1 MDDHVAEHAQVAKG
15 FTALHLLA
23 KPYKKWTR
31 EQLDD
36 VVALAEAILQQGG
49 NASPEVPRTGRTPL
63 AIAAASSGQEEL
75 ALLLVRYGADPA
87 APERDG
93 LTPIGICRRGRQPVM
108 ASRLEEEGSRW
119 SSHDPAAANA
129 RARRG

>member
-1 MDDHVAEHAQVAKG
+1 M
-15 FTALHLLA
+15 HLLA
-23 KPYKKWTR
+23 KPYNKWTR

-36 VVALAEAILQQGG
+36 VLALAEAILQHGG
-49 NASPEVPRTGRTPL
+49 RVNPRVQHTGRTPL
-63 AIAAASSGQEEL
+63 AIAASSGQEEL

-108 ASRLEEEGSRW
+108 ASRLEEACSRW
-119 SSHDPAAANA
+119 SSHDLAAANA